1 MQLEGRCAEPAG
13 SHAAGG
19 RRAQRFTGA
28 PAVMACDEDR
38 RWILN
43 ICGSVSRPG
52 GDVADH
58 HAARPA
64 VRHRPRAG
72 GVSESVGRERSE
84 TLIVDTGCERARP
97 PTSAS
102 LPKSQ
107 KCRLLDSRTCRELLR
122 RRAQDHVQRS
132 TNWPHVQDPA
142 AIIVTGRVQ
151 GPLEQTIRP
160 RPGLPGDQ
168 ARSSGSRR
176 GARHEREPTLS
187 QITNCGEQ

>member
-107 KCRLLDSRTCRELLR
+107 KMPFVGLSHLSR
-122 RRAQDHVQRS
+122 
-132 TNWPHVQDPA
+132 A
-142 AIIVTGRVQ
+142 APTSGA
-151 GPLEQTIRP
+151 GP
-160 RPGLPGDQ
+160 RPTVNQLASRSGSCSDHRH
-168 ARSSGSRR
+168 RSSPGSARTDNSTSTWSSRGSGSILGVEARR
-176 GARHEREPTLS
+176 PSRAGTNAISNHELR
-187 QITNCGEQ
+187 